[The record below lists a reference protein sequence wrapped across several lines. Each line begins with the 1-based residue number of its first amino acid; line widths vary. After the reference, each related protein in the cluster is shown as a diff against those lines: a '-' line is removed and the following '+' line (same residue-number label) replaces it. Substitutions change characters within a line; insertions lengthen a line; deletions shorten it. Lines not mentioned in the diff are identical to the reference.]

1 MSAES
6 KVSKNYPTKLILA
19 RNTIFNFIGQ
29 AIPLIAG
36 IITLPFIIKGLGT
49 QRFGLLSLALVI
61 LGYFAVFDLGLG
73 RATTKFVA
81 ESVGKGEKEKISII
95 VWTSVTIQFIFGMI
109 GTFIFLA
116 IVPVLATKLLNIP
129 PELQTE
135 AKSTFYMLAF
145 TLPILLISSS
155 FRGVLEAFQR
165 FDLVNIITIP
175 SNSMTFI
182 LPLIGIHLGLSL
194 PWIVGLILVTRVMTL
209 LTYLF
214 FLYSSSAKLK
224 TIFLFH

>member
-29 AIPLIAG
+29 AIPVIAG

-81 ESVGKGEKEKISII
+81 ESVG
-95 VWTSVTIQFIFGMI
+95 
-109 GTFIFLA
+109 
-116 IVPVLATKLLNIP
+116 
-129 PELQTE
+129 
-135 AKSTFYMLAF
+135 
-145 TLPILLISSS
+145 
-155 FRGVLEAFQR
+155 
-165 FDLVNIITIP
+165 
-175 SNSMTFI
+175 
-182 LPLIGIHLGLSL
+182 
-194 PWIVGLILVTRVMTL
+194 
-209 LTYLF
+209 
-214 FLYSSSAKLK
+214 
-224 TIFLFH
+224 